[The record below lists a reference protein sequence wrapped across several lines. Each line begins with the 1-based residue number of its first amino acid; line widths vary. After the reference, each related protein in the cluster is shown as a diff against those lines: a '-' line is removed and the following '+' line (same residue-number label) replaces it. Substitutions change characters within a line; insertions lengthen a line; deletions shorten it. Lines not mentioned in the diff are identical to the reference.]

1 MKPEVDEK
9 YRFLDANTRLGSGEK
24 EALKLCKQ
32 LNAEYF
38 IVDDKE
44 ARRVSRIL
52 NIKPIGT
59 CGVIL
64 QAWRKGSITRADAL
78 QTLDDLV
85 KVGFRIESTVYRRA
99 LDELGLSP

>member
-1 MKPEVDEK
+1 ME
-9 YRFLDANTRLGSGEK
+9 YRFLDANTRLDSGEK

-38 IVDDKE
+38 IADDKE

-52 NIKPIGT
+52 SIKPIDA

-64 QAWRKGSITRADAL
+64 QA
-78 QTLDDLV
+78 
-85 KVGFRIESTVYRRA
+85 YRR
-99 LDELGLSP
+99 GLIAVERRLRYLTIS

>member
-1 MKPEVDEK
+1 VE
-9 YRFLDANTRLGSGEK
+9 YRFLDANTRLDSGEK

-38 IVDDKE
+38 IADDKE

-52 NIKPIGT
+52 SVKPIDA

-64 QAWRKGSITRADAL
+64 QAYRRGLIAGREAL
-78 QTLDDLV
+78 KILDDLV
-85 KVGFRIESTVYRRA
+85 KDRFKIEPTVHRQSIR
-99 LDELGLSP
+99 